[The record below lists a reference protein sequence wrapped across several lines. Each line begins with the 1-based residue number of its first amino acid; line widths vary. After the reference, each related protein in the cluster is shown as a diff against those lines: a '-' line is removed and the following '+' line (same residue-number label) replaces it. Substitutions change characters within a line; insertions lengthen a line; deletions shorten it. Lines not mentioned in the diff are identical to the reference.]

1 MAPHRW
7 ECYLG
12 FGGGGFGTPVVSY
25 APLPILQDWV
35 SSLVTILRRCV
46 EVLGSLDGKK
56 RGTGQRGSFACV
68 CVLPIN
74 IYICSPDRDR
84 CIPI

>member
-1 MAPHRW
+1 
-7 ECYLG
+7 
-12 FGGGGFGTPVVSY
+12 VSY

-56 RGTGQRGSFACV
+56 RGTGQRGSFARVCV
-68 CVLPIN
+68 CVLLPIN